1 MSKALQQYREQAA
14 SALAP
19 FFLEG
24 AHGDR
29 SSAQSAAGTMLDSYN
44 PVTPKEWQLAAQIVA
59 YGFAALACLGS
70 ALAVKNL
77 PIQELLDL
85 QDAALALDRLAQ
97 KCTKDLEARRR
108 ERART
113 PLAMTPQN
121 MQWDDAG
128 FKAAMSKALAKME
141 HAASK
146 MPQPVVTPPKRKKPD
161 LRIVSSE
168 PMTSTVLAR
177 RGASAFDESHPRNGP
192 RRH

>member
-1 MSKALQQYREQAA
+1 MQQYREQAVA
-14 SALAP
+14 ALTP

-24 AHGDR
+24 THGDR
-29 SSAQSAAGTMLDSYN
+29 ILAQSAAASMLDAYH
-44 PVTPKEWQLAAQIVA
+44 PATPREWQLSAQIVA
-59 YGFAALACLGS
+59 YGFAALTCLGS

-77 PIQELLDL
+77 PIKELLDL

-108 ERART
+108 ERAKT
-113 PLAMTPQN
+113 PLNMTAQN
-121 MQWDDAG
+121 TQWDEAG
-128 FKAAMSKALAKME
+128 FQAAMSKALAKME

-146 MPQPVVTPPKRKKPD
+146 RPEPVVTPPKRKPD

-168 PMTSTVLAR
+168 PMTSSVLAR
-177 RGASAFDESHPRNGP
+177 LGAPKLEEVQPPGRP

>member
-1 MSKALQQYREQAA
+1 MSKVMQQHREQAIL
-14 SALAP
+14 ALAP

-24 AHGDR
+24 THGDWVL
-29 SSAQSAAGTMLDSYN
+29 AQSAAGTMLDGYS
-44 PVTPKEWQLAAQIVA
+44 PVTPKEWQLSAQIIA
-59 YGFAALACLGS
+59 FGFAALACLGS

-77 PIQELLDL
+77 PIKELLDL

-108 ERART
+108 ERAKA

-121 MQWDDAG
+121 TQWDDAG
-128 FKAAMSKALAKME
+128 FKAAMRKALAKME

-146 MPQPVVTPPKRKKPD
+146 RPEPIVARPKRKPD

-168 PMTSTVLAR
+168 PMTSAVLAR
-177 RGASAFDESHPRNGP
+177 LGAAKPEDDH

>member
-1 MSKALQQYREQAA
+1 MQQYREQAA

-24 AHGDR
+24 THGDR
-29 SSAQSAAGTMLDSYN
+29 NLAHSAAGTMLDSYN
-44 PVTPKEWQLAAQIVA
+44 PATPKEWQLSAQIVA

-77 PIQELLDL
+77 PIKELLDL

-97 KCTKDLEARRR
+97 KCIKDLEARRR

-113 PLAMTPQN
+113 SLPALSQN
-121 MQWDDAG
+121 TQWDDAG

-146 MPQPVVTPPKRKKPD
+146 RPEPITTPPARKKPD

-177 RGASAFDESHPRNGP
+177 LGVSKPEENHRPGGP

>member
-1 MSKALQQYREQAA
+1 MSKTLQQYREQAA

-19 FFLEG
+19 FFLDG
-24 AHGDR
+24 THGDR

-44 PVTPKEWQLAAQIVA
+44 PMTPREWQLSAQIVA
-59 YGFAALACLGS
+59 YGFAAM
-70 ALAVKNL
+70 AVKNL

-85 QDAALALDRLAQ
+85 QDTALALDRLAQ

-113 PLAMTPQN
+113 PLAVTSLN
-121 MQWDDAG
+121 TQWDDAG

-146 MPQPVVTPPKRKKPD
+146 MPQPVVTPPQRKKPD

-168 PMTSTVLAR
+168 PMTSTVLAGR
-177 RGASAFDESHPRNGP
+177 SALALDEGPRRNGP

>member
-1 MSKALQQYREQAA
+1 MQQYRELATM
-14 SALAP
+14 ALAP
-19 FFLEG
+19 FFLDG

-29 SSAQSAAGTMLDSYN
+29 GLAQSAAGTMLDSYN
-44 PVTPKEWQLAAQIVA
+44 PVTPKEWQLSAQIVA

-70 ALAVKNL
+70 AMAVKNL
-77 PIQELLDL
+77 PIKELLDL

-113 PLAMTPQN
+113 PLAMTLQN
-121 MQWDDAG
+121 TQWDDAG
-128 FKAAMSKALAKME
+128 FKAAMSKALARME
-141 HAASK
+141 HAAAK

-168 PMTSTVLAR
+168 PMTSAVLAR
-177 RGASAFDESHPRNGP
+177 LAAPKPEEGG
-192 RRH
+192 